1 MELLKRIEEIK
12 REIQNNPSD
21 SFDIILN
28 NIPKYTMYGYIR
40 ECNKN
45 NLDKYALRFGRKRYT
60 YGEFIDLIDRYAKGF
75 AAMGIRKGDRVALLL
90 PNLPESTIIIYALN
104 KIGAIS
110 DNIDP
115 TSKEDRMKYFL
126 EKEKVN
132 AIVCFDKVYETSI
145 KPIEDY
151 IYNELNIDKVLIT
164 KITDSLPMIES
175 AMYRMKFRDEDIV
188 KRVTTSYGNIN
199 IFGVD
204 RFLKDSRYQ
213 VCYTNPY
220 VENEVATIC
229 HSSGTTGV
237 PKTIPSTNENVN
249 FIAFQHQISNIDY
262 SRVKTFLHVLPG
274 FAQFGFSDSMHL
286 GHSLGLEM
294 IEIPIFSQ
302 ENIIDILLDTKAN
315 CLFGTPSF
323 WLRLI
328 GDDKYNNADLSFL
341 EEAVYGGGTLT
352 ITQLANINRFLISH
366 NAKCLLRT
374 GYGMSEFNGT
384 CILEDPFMSTP
395 GSCGFDLPG
404 GSGIIINPDTMKE
417 LSRGEFGHLYYSKGS
432 NPVCEFDGEVLH
444 KTINIDGREYI
455 DTGDIMKKN
464 ARGEYFFEGRASG
477 MICRYDGYKVY
488 PCVLENAITSSPFI
502 EDAMVSEY
510 YDKTKFGAM
519 PLIYVIL
526 SKNSKAIDIIDIIK
540 NIIDNYILS
549 NNNMSFRDIPTK
561 WKVVDELPYTTALKK
576 DYKKI
581 KDDGINGS
589 EISIVCHETNMG
601 LDYYDIVM
609 PTKGKKLIKK

>member
-1 MELLKRIEEIK
+1 
-12 REIQNNPSD
+12 
-21 SFDIILN
+21 
-28 NIPKYTMYGYIR
+28 
-40 ECNKN
+40 
-45 NLDKYALRFGRKRYT
+45 
-60 YGEFIDLIDRYAKGF
+60 
-75 AAMGIRKGDRVALLL
+75 
-90 PNLPESTIIIYALN
+90 
-104 KIGAIS
+104 
-110 DNIDP
+110 
-115 TSKEDRMKYFL
+115 
-126 EKEKVN
+126 
-132 AIVCFDKVYETSI
+132 
-145 KPIEDY
+145 
-151 IYNELNIDKVLIT
+151 
-164 KITDSLPMIES
+164 
-175 AMYRMKFRDEDIV
+175 
-188 KRVTTSYGNIN
+188 
-199 IFGVD
+199 
-204 RFLKDSRYQ
+204 
-213 VCYTNPY
+213 
-220 VENEVATIC
+220 
-229 HSSGTTGV
+229 
-237 PKTIPSTNENVN
+237 
-249 FIAFQHQISNIDY
+249 
-262 SRVKTFLHVLPG
+262 
-274 FAQFGFSDSMHL
+274 
-286 GHSLGLEM
+286 M

-315 CLFGTPSF
+315 CLFGSPSF

-328 GDDKYNNADLSFL
+328 GDDRYKDADLSFL
-341 EEAVYGGGTLT
+341 YEAVYGGGSLT
-352 ITQLANINRFLISH
+352 ITQVANINRFLVAH

-417 LSRGEFGHLYYSKGS
+417 VSTGESGNLYYSKGS
-432 NPVCEFDGEVLH
+432 NPICEFDGKVLHEVLN
-444 KTINIDGREYI
+444 INGREYI
-455 DTGDIMKKN
+455 DTGDIMRKN

-526 SKNSKAIDIIDIIK
+526 SKNSKAIDIKSIISS
-540 NIIDNYILS
+540 IIDNYILS
-549 NNNMSFRDIPTK
+549 NKNMSFRDIPTK

-601 LDYYDIVM
+601 LDYYDVIV
-609 PTKGKKLIKK
+609 PNKNKTLIKK